1 MKKLI
6 ALLILGFG
14 AVCTYKSLK
23 ALAEAKKQA
32 AEAAAEADI
41 EDEEADED
49 VEDQERIDEDLLK
62 DQGKFRSGVAGIAV
76 IFLFHS
82 FSYVFHDLPS
92 FLNRYCP

>member
-1 MKKLI
+1 MSAWKAGED
-6 ALLILGFG
+6 ALELR
-14 AVCTYKSLK
+14 
-23 ALAEAKKQA
+23 LAHGRVDDE
-32 AEAAAEADI
+32 DI

-62 DQGKFRSGVAGIAV
+62 DQGKFRSGAAGVAV